1 MIIKRLFDIGLSLF
15 GLLVFTPLLIII
27 CLLILLEDQSSPF
40 YIAKRVGKNGTI
52 FKMIKLRSLI
62 KNADK
67 SGVDSTSSYDS
78 RITKVGRYIR
88 RYKLDEISQLWNV
101 LKGDMSLVGPRP
113 NVEAETNIYSSEEK
127 KILNIKPGI
136 TDFSSIIF
144 SDEGEILSN
153 YDDPDLAYN
162 QIIRPW
168 KSRLG
173 ILYIDK
179 RSFSL
184 DFKLILLTAIALISK
199 KTSIKYIVN
208 LLIDYNE
215 DNKLIEACK
224 REKKLQPFPPPGF
237 TEIVNSR

>member
-1 MIIKRLFDIGLSLF
+1 MIIKRLFDIGFSFLSL
-15 GLLVFTPLLIII
+15 LIFTPFLIII
-27 CLLILLEDQSSPF
+27 CLFVFIEDRSSPF
-40 YIAKRVGKNGTI
+40 YIAKRVGKNGI
-52 FKMIKLRSLI
+52 SFKMVKLRSMI

-67 SGVDSTSSYDS
+67 SGIDSTSSNDQ
-78 RITKVGRYIR
+78 RITKVGKVIR

-113 NVEAETNIYSSEEK
+113 NVEYETNIYSSEEK

-173 ILYIDK
+173 ILYIEK
-179 RSFSL
+179 RSFVL
-184 DFKLILLTAIALISK
+184 DLKLILLTVISLISK
-199 KTSIKYIVN
+199 KTSITYIVN
-208 LLIDYNE
+208 LLIKYNE
-215 DNKLIEACK
+215 NDKLIEACK
-224 REKKLQPFPPPGF
+224 REKNYNHIHHLGF
-237 TEIVNSR
+237 QR